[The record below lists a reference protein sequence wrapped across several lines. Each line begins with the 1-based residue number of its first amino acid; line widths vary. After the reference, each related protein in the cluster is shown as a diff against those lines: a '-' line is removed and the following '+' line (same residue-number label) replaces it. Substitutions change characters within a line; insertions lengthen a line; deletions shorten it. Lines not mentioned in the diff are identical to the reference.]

1 MSNQMP
7 PEEPAAARV
16 DATDDPAPVVADD
29 GVRPPATENETP
41 TEAAPAS
48 EERPT
53 GTDDAED
60 PSKRAPTNPHK
71 KRKVALT
78 FAYVGAGYAGMQRN
92 PGVQTIEGELE
103 AAITRAGGISDAN
116 AGDFSKVQWTR
127 AARTDKGVSAVGQVI
142 ALKMVLEPPGMLER
156 INEALP
162 DNFEVF
168 GIDRVTNG
176 FNAKTMCD
184 KRRYEY
190 VIPTWAFNPN
200 SSPEDGFEFTEEIRQ
215 KVNRV
220 LGNYCGTH
228 NFHNF
233 TVKVRPTDPQAKR
246 YIISFDCSEPF
257 EVDGER
263 FVRCVVLGQSF
274 MLHQIRKLIGTMLA
288 VVRGEI
294 SENDQKF
301 ALLTHQF
308 APTPM
313 APELGLFLCECVYGA
328 YNNRFGSVHEKF
340 ELAKHGDKSEAFKRK
355 HVYTHIARQERE
367 ENTMRNWIRDVL
379 HGERS
384 LRNQF
389 DAGMAASIA
398 AEEQLDPTR
407 VGQRP
412 KKRPAPDSDA
422 GRAVRDS
429 FNTAMSEAAER
440 AKAKKLKSS
449 FNDRNLERA
458 DGGQADPQKRVT
470 EKPKVEV
477 KSHIPSDELSE

>member
-1 MSNQMP
+1 
-7 PEEPAAARV
+7 
-16 DATDDPAPVVADD
+16 
-29 GVRPPATENETP
+29 
-41 TEAAPAS
+41 
-48 EERPT
+48 
-53 GTDDAED
+53 
-60 PSKRAPTNPHK
+60 
-71 KRKVALT
+71 
-78 FAYVGAGYAGMQRN
+78 
-92 PGVQTIEGELE
+92 
-103 AAITRAGGISDAN
+103 
-116 AGDFSKVQWTR
+116 
-127 AARTDKGVSAVGQVI
+127 
-142 ALKMVLEPPGMLER
+142 
-156 INEALP
+156 
-162 DNFEVF
+162 
-168 GIDRVTNG
+168 
-176 FNAKTMCD
+176 
-184 KRRYEY
+184 
-190 VIPTWAFNPN
+190 
-200 SSPEDGFEFTEEIRQ
+200 
-215 KVNRV
+215 
-220 LGNYCGTH
+220 
-228 NFHNF
+228 
-233 TVKVRPTDPQAKR
+233 
-246 YIISFDCSEPF
+246 
-257 EVDGER
+257 
-263 FVRCVVLGQSF
+263 

-379 HGERS
+379 QGERS

-407 VGQRP
+407 VGQRS
-412 KKRPAPDSDA
+412 KKRPAPESDVS
-422 GRAVRDS
+422 RNVRDS

-458 DGGQADPQKRVT
+458 DAGQVATQKRMT
-470 EKPKVEV
+470 ETPQVEV